1 MKTLIKIWAVI
12 SFAVIIFAAIF
23 IFIFILYKGRNA
35 LSLDFLLGKPEGI
48 ILGKEGGIF
57 PAIVGSLYTCIISSV
72 ISSIFAISSAVYLVF
87 YNKNKYINSCFD
99 IVFQC
104 IAGIPSVVLGLF
116 GYAMLVLY
124 LGLGKSILSMAIT
137 QSIMILPFMAIRMK
151 KLLKELDKDIINSS
165 YALGISKSYTIIHI
179 VSKEIGV
186 KALSVIML
194 ANAFAI
200 GAAAPL
206 MFTGAVINAPSASS
220 IFKPSMVLPYH
231 LYILLTQG
239 ISQQNAYATAFV
251 LLSIVLLLN
260 FFAVFLRFL
269 RIIIL
274 KNRYKI

>member
-1 MKTLIKIWAVI
+1 MRIWSFI
-12 SFAVIIFAAIF
+12 SFAVIIFITIF
-23 IFIFILYKGRNA
+23 IFVFIFYKGRNA
-35 LSLDFLLGKPEGI
+35 LSFDFLLGKPEGI

-57 PAIVGSLYTCIISSV
+57 PAIVGSLYTSMISAIISSMFG
-72 ISSIFAISSAVYLVF
+72 ISAGIYLVF

-124 LGLGKSILSMAIT
+124 LGFGKSILSMAIT
-137 QSIMILPFMAIRMK
+137 QSIMILPFISIRIK
-151 KLLKELDKDIINSS
+151 KVLKELNTDIINSS

-179 VSKEIGV
+179 VLKEIGI
-186 KALSVIML
+186 KALSIVML
-194 ANAFAI
+194 ASSLAI

-206 MFTGAVINAPSASS
+206 IFTGAVINAPLTTS

-239 ISQQNAYATAFV
+239 ISELNAYATAFV
-251 LLSIVLLLN
+251 LLFIVLILN

-269 RIIIL
+269 
-274 KNRYKI
+274 KITKSGIKHE

>member
-1 MKTLIKIWAVI
+1 MRIWSFI
-12 SFAVIIFAAIF
+12 SFAVIIFITVF
-23 IFIFILYKGRNA
+23 IFVFIFYKGRNA
-35 LSLDFLLGKPEGI
+35 LSFDFLLGKPEGI

-57 PAIVGSLYTCIISSV
+57 PAIVGSLYTSMISAIISSMFG
-72 ISSIFAISSAVYLVF
+72 ISAGIYLVF

-124 LGLGKSILSMAIT
+124 LGFGKSILSMAIT
-137 QSIMILPFMAIRMK
+137 QSIMILPFISIRIK
-151 KLLKELDKDIINSS
+151 KVLKELNTDIINSS

-179 VSKEIGV
+179 VLKEIGI
-186 KALSVIML
+186 KALSIVML
-194 ANAFAI
+194 ASSLAI

-206 MFTGAVINAPSASS
+206 IFTGAVINAPLTTS
-220 IFKPSMVLPYH
+220 IFKPSMVLTYH

-239 ISQQNAYATAFV
+239 ISELNAYATAFV
-251 LLSIVLLLN
+251 LLSIVLILN

-269 RIIIL
+269 
-274 KNRYKI
+274 KITKSGIKHE

>member
-1 MKTLIKIWAVI
+1 MRNLIRIWSFI
-12 SFAVIIFAAIF
+12 SFAVIIFITAF
-23 IFIFILYKGRNA
+23 IFVFIFYKGRNA
-35 LSLDFLLGKPEGI
+35 LSFDFLLGKPEGI

-57 PAIVGSLYTCIISSV
+57 PAIVGSLYTSMISAIISSMFG
-72 ISSIFAISSAVYLVF
+72 ISAGIYLVF

-124 LGLGKSILSMAIT
+124 LGFGKSILSMAIT
-137 QSIMILPFMAIRMK
+137 QSIMILPFISIRIK
-151 KLLKELDKDIINSS
+151 KVLKELNTDIINSS

-179 VSKEIGV
+179 VLKEIGI
-186 KALSVIML
+186 KALSIVML
-194 ANAFAI
+194 ASSLAI

-206 MFTGAVINAPSASS
+206 IFTGAVINAPLTTS

-239 ISQQNAYATAFV
+239 ISELNAYATAFV
-251 LLSIVLLLN
+251 LLFIVLILN

-269 RIIIL
+269 
-274 KNRYKI
+274 KITKSGIKHE

>member
-1 MKTLIKIWAVI
+1 MV
-12 SFAVIIFAAIF
+12 F
-23 IFIFILYKGRNA
+23 IFYKGRNA
-35 LSLDFLLGKPEGI
+35 LSFDFLLGKPEGI

-57 PAIVGSLYTCIISSV
+57 PAIVGSLYTSIISAF
-72 ISSIFAISSAVYLVF
+72 ISSLFGISAGIYLVF

-124 LGLGKSILSMAIT
+124 LGFGKSILSMAIT
-137 QSIMILPFMAIRMK
+137 QSIMILPFISIRIK
-151 KLLKELDKDIINSS
+151 KVLKELNTDIINSS

-179 VSKEIGV
+179 VLKEIGI
-186 KALSVIML
+186 KALSIVML
-194 ANAFAI
+194 AGALAI

-206 MFTGAVINAPSASS
+206 IFTGAVINAPLTTS

-239 ISQQNAYATAFV
+239 ISESNAYATAFV
-251 LLSIVLLLN
+251 LLSIVLILN

-269 RIIIL
+269 
-274 KNRYKI
+274 KITKSGIKHE